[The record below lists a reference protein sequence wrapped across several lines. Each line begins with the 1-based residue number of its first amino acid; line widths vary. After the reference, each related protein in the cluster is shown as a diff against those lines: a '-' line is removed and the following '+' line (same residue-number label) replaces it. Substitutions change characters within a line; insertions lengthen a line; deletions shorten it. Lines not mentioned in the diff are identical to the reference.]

1 MKIPENRWSAVCGT
15 QFIGSNSGTGD
26 AGPFSFCEKSGVQV
40 GSRCHPTSKVRH
52 VLTSFNWSK
61 AKDTEVEQE
70 FPKCMQ
76 VVEHMFPEFCIIS

>member
-1 MKIPENRWSAVCGT
+1 MSVTFSRTLAVL
-15 QFIGSNSGTGD
+15 
-26 AGPFSFCEKSGVQV
+26 
-40 GSRCHPTSKVRH
+40 CHPTSKVRH